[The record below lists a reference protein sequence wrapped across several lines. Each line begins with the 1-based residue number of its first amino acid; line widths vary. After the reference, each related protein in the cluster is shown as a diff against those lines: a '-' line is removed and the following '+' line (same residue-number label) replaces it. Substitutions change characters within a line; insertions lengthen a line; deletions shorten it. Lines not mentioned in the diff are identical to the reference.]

1 MNAHLSLGVI
11 GHVDHGKTS
20 LVKALTGTDT
30 DRLKEEKARG
40 MSIVLGFAH
49 LACEEGILDL
59 IDVPGHEDF
68 IRTMIAGATGI
79 DAALLV
85 VDAREGVKPQTVEHL
100 AITELIGI
108 RRGVVAITKC
118 DLVSDAERQA
128 CLQQLRRLLKAGYL
142 EFAPV
147 VFTSTETGEGI
158 DALKLALRGL
168 LGKQAA
174 SEAGSGFY
182 LPIDRVFSIAG
193 HGTVVTGTVR
203 QGRIAVGDEVELMP
217 GRKTATVRQLEFHG
231 QAVDTVYAGQRAG
244 VNLRNVGLSEL
255 KRGDALASV
264 GLLTPSTLLDV
275 RISLSH
281 QQEKPLR
288 DGQRVRVLFGTSDA
302 IAHVRLLS
310 GEPIE
315 PGRAGLAQLR
325 TAQPVASVQG
335 EAFILRSDSPSL
347 TIGGGRILDPSP
359 ARHKR
364 LDAAVLARLDI
375 LSSGSDAQILL
386 EQLKR
391 AGHDGIALDTLAA
404 KSGQAQSL
412 LSDILAASPFA
423 RIIERRVFYQP
434 ALAALAERLIEI
446 LARFHREH
454 PTRLGAPLALCR
466 AGLPAGVGESTF
478 RFVLRDLATKQQIAV
493 HNGLASI
500 AGFDPI
506 ALLDEEHRTLA
517 ADIEER
523 FRQGGA
529 MPPDIG
535 EVMQGD
541 PRQERLLRMLV
552 EQGRLLMLTGQ
563 QASHKIVFHRDV
575 ITDISARMR
584 QAFPPPTPFTVSDF
598 RASLGTTRKFAVP
611 LLEHFDR
618 IATTRRRGDA
628 RILLA
633 ADAFIRNDEPAPPG
647 ARRGQAKPP

>member
-1 MNAHLSLGVI
+1 MSAHVSLGVI

-49 LACEEGILDL
+49 LAFDEGIVDL
-59 IDVPGHEDF
+59 IDVPGHENF

-85 VDAREGVKPQTVEHL
+85 LDAREGVKPQTIEHL

-108 RRGVVAITKC
+108 RRGVVAISKC
-118 DLVSDAERQA
+118 DLISQAERQA
-128 CLQQLRRLLKAGYL
+128 CLQQLRRLLKASYL
-142 EFAPV
+142 EFSPV

-158 DALKLALRGL
+158 DALRLALRGL
-168 LGKQAA
+168 LGRQAG
-174 SEAGSGFY
+174 SEAGGGFY

-203 QGRIAVGDEVELMP
+203 QGRIAVGDDVELMP
-217 GRKTATVRQLEFHG
+217 GGKSATVRQLEFHG
-231 QAVDTVYAGQRAG
+231 ESVDTVYAGQRAG

-255 KRGDALASV
+255 RRGDALASP

-275 RISLSH
+275 RISLPV
-281 QQEKPLR
+281 QQERPLR
-288 DGQRVRVLFGTSDA
+288 DGQGVRLLFGTSDVLA
-302 IAHVRLLS
+302 AVRLLS
-310 GEPIE
+310 GDCIE

-325 TAQPVASVQG
+325 TVQPVATVQG
-335 EAFILRSDSPSL
+335 EPFILRSDSPSL

-364 LDAAVLARLDI
+364 SDAAVLARLNV
-375 LSSGSDAQILL
+375 LSSGSNAQILL
-386 EQLKR
+386 EQLKS
-391 AGHDGIALDTLAA
+391 AGHGGIALDTLAA
-404 KSGQAQSL
+404 KSGQAESL
-412 LSDILAASPFA
+412 LSGILASSPFA

-434 ALAALAERLIEI
+434 ALAALAERLVGV
-446 LARFHREH
+446 LRQFHREH
-454 PTRLGAPLALCR
+454 PTRLGAPLSLCR
-466 AGLPAGVGESTF
+466 ASLPAGVDESSF
-478 RFVLRDLATKQQIAV
+478 RYVLRDLTKKKEIAV

-500 AGFDPI
+500 VGFDPI
-506 ALLDEEHRTLA
+506 ALLDDEHRALA
-517 ADIEER
+517 TDIEER

-529 MPPDIG
+529 TPPDLAD
-535 EVMQGD
+535 VVQGD
-541 PRQERLLRMLV
+541 PRQERLFRLLI

-563 QASHKIVFHRDV
+563 QASQKIVFHRDV
-575 ITDISARMR
+575 IRHISARMR
-584 QAFPPPTPFTVSDF
+584 QAFPPPTSFTVSDF

-628 RILLA
+628 RVLLA
-633 ADAFIRNDEPAPPG
+633 ADSSMECGMQEHGRQG
-647 ARRGQAKPP
+647 